1 MKFKKKIK
9 LKRLMMKN
17 QSRFK
22 KKIKYKKIK
31 MKKMNSLIKM

>member
-22 KKIKYKKIK
+22 KKIKYKKIN

>member
-22 KKIKYKKIK
+22 KKIKYKKIN
-31 MKKMNSLIKM
+31 MKKMKRLIKM

>member
-1 MKFKKKIK
+1 MKFKEKIK
-9 LKRLMMKN
+9 LKRLVMKN

-31 MKKMNSLIKM
+31 MKKMKSLIKM

>member
-22 KKIKYKKIK
+22 KKIKYKKIN
-31 MKKMNSLIKM
+31 MKKMKSLIKM